1 MGGRKRA
8 ACVESKPEVRMPR
21 PPRVVRSLPGTW
33 YLFGDAE
40 ALVSLGD
47 ENPETFAENWRFR
60 VGPGLT
66 ANRAWRFE
74 LLYIHDITRN
84 TLRDDFDASVN
95 AIGLRAHRFF

>member
-1 MGGRKRA
+1 
-8 ACVESKPEVRMPR
+8 
-21 PPRVVRSLPGTW
+21 
-33 YLFGDAE
+33 
-40 ALVSLGD
+40 
-47 ENPETFAENWRFR
+47 

-95 AIGLRAHRFF
+95 AIDLRAHRFF